1 LEFPSLEIISQH
13 HHIIFKSIISLALL
27 FLPFNIKIFTFQFS
41 LSISHHSHNKLKMKA
56 FTSSILAI
64 AAILS
69 VASAAPAS
77 EVTSRDYST
86 IDITFTG
93 ATPEASYCQTF
104 PIDECWNDI
113 SKYLQPPLC

>member
-1 LEFPSLEIISQH
+1 
-13 HHIIFKSIISLALL
+13 
-27 FLPFNIKIFTFQFS
+27 
-41 LSISHHSHNKLKMKA
+41 MKA

-69 VASAAPAS
+69 VAAAAPAS
-77 EVTSRDYST
+77 EVTSRDYLT

-113 SKYLQPPLC
+113 SKYPQPPLCQLYADTTNH